1 MTKAEIIKKVEEEID
16 KAPQYHFERR
26 AFCDT
31 FLKVFGEDFVEY
43 ELFFEGNYKSFI
55 LWHDSDDT
63 WYIYS
68 KQFDVAIA
76 WYKHLGRINQCTN
89 EFLQLAGLEELLKSL
104 KTEYLEG
111 KKNG

>member
-16 KAPQYHFERR
+16 NAPQYHFERDL
-26 AFCDT
+26 FCNM
-31 FLKVFGEDFVEY
+31 FEEVFGAGFVEY
-43 ELFFEGNYKSFI
+43 ELFDNRTYKSFI
-55 LWHDSDDT
+55 LWNDGDGT

-89 EFLQLAGLEELLKSL
+89 EFLDLEGLKTFLILLK
-104 KTEYLEG
+104 EEFEEQN
-111 KKNG
+111 NG

>member
-16 KAPQYHFERR
+16 NAPQYHFERDL
-26 AFCDT
+26 FCNM
-31 FLKVFGEDFVEY
+31 FEEVFGAGFVEY
-43 ELFFEGNYKSFI
+43 ELFYNRTYKSFI
-55 LWHDSDDT
+55 LWNDSEDT

-89 EFLQLAGLEELLKSL
+89 ESL
-104 KTEYLEG
+104 TLEG
-111 KKNG
+111 LKAFLIQLKA

>member
-16 KAPQYHFERR
+16 KAPQYHFERDL
-26 AFCDT
+26 FCNM
-31 FLKVFGEDFVEY
+31 FEEVFGAGFDVY
-43 ELFFEGNYKSFI
+43 ELFYDHKYKSFI
-55 LWHDSDDT
+55 LWNDSDGT

-89 EFLQLAGLEELLKSL
+89 EFLELEGLKTLLILLK
-104 KTEYLEG
+104 EEFEEQN
-111 KKNG
+111 NG